1 MGSPLKLYAFKTN
14 QTEAAEVI
22 ATELNVAPSLP
33 DWHEAEIS
41 PDGNWLAYVS
51 NESGLPHVYVRPYPN
66 INGGKWQVSKQSG
79 LMPLWNASS
88 NELFYETNDFKQM
101 RVGYTVGQEDSEG
114 KPKVF
119 ELEVPNQMFNR
130 ATDRNGATRPTWAYS
145 LSRDQFLIL
154 RREGTGDT
162 TEQVLNAQT
171 NITMID
177 DWYSELSVLAPAVP
191 N

>member
-1 MGSPLKLYAFKTN
+1 MDKLISRIDLDQITN
-14 QTEAAEVI
+14 STVARWIVFFI
-22 ATELNVAPSLP
+22 ALSA
-33 DWHEAEIS
+33 
-41 PDGNWLAYVS
+41 LAMLDLDYGRIIYVS
-51 NESGLPHVYVRPYPN
+51 NESGLPHVYVRPYPK

-88 NELFYETNDFKQM
+88 NELFHETNDFKQM

-154 RREGTGDT
+154 RREGTGDA

-177 DWYSELSVLAPAVP
+177 GWYSELSVLAPAVP